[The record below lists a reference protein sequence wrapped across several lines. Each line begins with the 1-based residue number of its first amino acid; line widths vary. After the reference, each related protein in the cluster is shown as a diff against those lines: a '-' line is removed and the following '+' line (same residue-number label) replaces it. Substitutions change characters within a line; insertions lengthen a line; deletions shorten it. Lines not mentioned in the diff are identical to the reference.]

1 MSGAPWDERDVR
13 VVTFG
18 LTDVGRQRTHNEDSF
33 LIAELREEGDEAPRF
48 RQDSLDDT
56 PALDRAGEFA
66 IGPTGALLVVADGMG
81 GAAAGE
87 VASALAVETVLERM
101 EEDWLPERARTADR
115 FAFHLVRAVEE
126 ANGRIH
132 RRARKRESERGMG
145 CTITVVGL
153 FDGHAY
159 AAQVGDSR
167 AYVVRDGTATQITR
181 DQTVV
186 QQMIEAGALRAED
199 AEESRYR
206 HVILQALGTE
216 PEVEVEVTYHPL
228 RRGDALL
235 LCSDGLSG
243 PVDPDTIA
251 DTVAARPDPV
261 EVCRTLVGRAND
273 EGGPDN
279 ITAVAAYFDGSG
291 LEAPGDGDGV
301 ELRPLQVR
309 EP

>member
-1 MSGAPWDERDVR
+1 MTGPFGHERDVR

-18 LTDVGRQRTHNEDSF
+18 LTDVGRQRSHNEDSF
-33 LIAELREEGDEAPRF
+33 LIAELRDDDGPPPPF
-48 RQDSLDDT
+48 RQDSLDVT
-56 PALDRAGEFA
+56 PALERAGEFR
-66 IGPTGALLVVADGMG
+66 IGPAGALLLVADGMG

-87 VASALAVETVLERM
+87 VASALAIDTVLERM

-115 FAFHLVRAVEE
+115 FAFRLVRSIEE
-126 ANGRIH
+126 ANARIH
-132 RRARKRESERGMG
+132 QRARSHESERGMG
-145 CTITVVGL
+145 CTATAVGL

-167 AYVVRDGTATQITR
+167 AYVVRDGAATQITR

-186 QQMIEAGALRAED
+186 QKMIDSGALRAED
-199 AEESRYR
+199 AEQSRYR

-228 RRGDALL
+228 RRGDVLL

-243 PVDPDTIA
+243 PVEEQDIA
-251 DTVAARPDPV
+251 EAVCDAPSPV
-261 EVCRTLVGRAND
+261 EACRTLIERAN
-273 EGGPDN
+273 EQGGPDN
-279 ITAVAAYFDGSG
+279 VTVVTAYVDGPG
-291 LEAPGDGDGV
+291 LDEPTEDDAV
-301 ELRPLQVR
+301 ERKPLAVH